1 MTHKQVSSFVDSTYS
16 TTQYYDCF
24 SLKTN
29 HQQIQNYSY
38 FEYLFWG
45 QHMNSDLETHFAS
58 ARIVQEE
65 NEKKYARAFI
75 NIDHSFNT

>member
-1 MTHKQVSSFVDSTYS
+1 
-16 TTQYYDCF
+16 
-24 SLKTN
+24 
-29 HQQIQNYSY
+29 
-38 FEYLFWG
+38 
-45 QHMNSDLETHFAS
+45 MNNDLETHFAS